1 MDTPLSLVSPAKLNL
16 FLHINGRRD
25 QTQAFPG
32 YHELQSVFQLLDR
45 GDVMHFTLEET
56 QDIRITPTLKDI
68 PLKDNLIYK
77 AAMALQY
84 KVSQSTQH
92 EMPNNYG
99 IHIHIEKNLPMGGGL
114 GGGSSNAATTLI
126 ALNHLW
132 NTHFTID
139 ELADLGLAL
148 GADVPVF
155 ILSKDALAT
164 GVGER
169 LKPIELPEQHI
180 LLMFPECSV
189 PTADVFKNDMLERS
203 QMAVTENEAFQKDAW
218 INACLPVVL
227 SMYPKI
233 KRLYEIMSTNYKVY
247 LSGTGSTLYILFDEL
262 DLAEKA
268 KKKALAHCKCQLI

>member
-1 MDTPLSLVSPAKLNL
+1 MVNQTITIQSPAKINL
-16 FLHINGRRD
+16 MLRVLGRRPD
-25 QTQAFPG
+25 G
-32 YHELQSVFQLLDR
+32 YHELQTVFKILNW
-45 GDVMHFTLEET
+45 GDHMHFTCNDFGGEAEIQISGFAGLAIE
-56 QDIRITPTLKDI
+56 
-68 PLKDNLIYK
+68 DNLIYQ
-77 AAMALQY
+77 AAKLLKPY
-84 KVSQSTQH
+84 VISPCKVT
-92 EMPNNYG
+92 
-99 IHIHIEKNLPMGGGL
+99 IDVEKYIPQGGGL
-114 GGGSSNAATTLI
+114 GGGSSNAATTLKV
-126 ALNHLW
+126 LNNCLGC
-132 NTHFTID
+132 D
-139 ELADLGLAL
+139 LDQKQLMQLGLKL